1 MNTQEPWSPRPA
13 DKVVRHPRMERMLP
27 VRIELPTERAARR
40 LRSQLARP
48 SLVLVW
54 TFGLLIGLG
63 TALLSMPFS
72 HHGDTLLF
80 VDALFTATSAATV
93 TGLVTVETASYWT
106 LQGQMVILGLMFVG
120 GLGIMTIAT
129 ALFVIAGQR
138 ISLSQRLVMRET
150 IGTTVFTNITSIT
163 VRIVIWAVVVQLI
176 GFIALLAR
184 FLFLYPPSEALW
196 HSVFQAVSG
205 FNNAGFTSIP
215 DSASLSAFREDP
227 GIIGTVAVLI
237 LLGSIS
243 YWVMADIVRRKH
255 FSSLTLNSKLVL
267 VFTVGLVLVGALVFY
282 VFESRNDEMLRGA
295 PILDRLATS
304 VFQSI
309 NRTSGFST
317 IDFGEATDETSAFY
331 TVLMYIGGAS
341 ASVAGG
347 IKVNSFALIVIA
359 IAASVRG
366 SSDATAFGRR
376 VPLIQVQWAFA
387 LAFLSFMG
395 ASMLTFALA
404 FTESGHGFLDLLFE
418 AVSAFGTVGFS
429 TGLTGDLSIQ
439 GKLLLIAGMFVG
451 RVVPPMVITVALSG
465 SDNLGFYSYAREDV
479 LVS

>member
-1 MNTQEPWSPRPA
+1 
-13 DKVVRHPRMERMLP
+13 MERMLP
-27 VRIELPTERAARR
+27 VRIELPTERVARR
-40 LRSQLARP
+40 LRSHLTRP
-48 SLVLVW
+48 SLVLIW
-54 TFGLLIGLG
+54 TFGLLIGVG

-72 HHGDTLLF
+72 HYGDSLLF
-80 VDALFTATSAATV
+80 LDALFTATSAATV
-93 TGLVTVETASYWT
+93 TGLVTVETATYWT
-106 LQGQMVILGLMFVG
+106 LQGQMVILALMFVG

-138 ISLSQRLVMRET
+138 VSLSQRLVMRET
-150 IGTTVFTNITSIT
+150 IGTAVFANITSIT
-163 VRIVIWAVVVQLI
+163 VRIVIWAVAVQVV
-176 GFIALLAR
+176 GFVVLLAR
-184 FLFLYPPSEALW
+184 FLFLYPPGEAFW

-215 DSASLSAFREDP
+215 GSASLSAFREDP
-227 GIIGTVAVLI
+227 GIIGPVAVLI
-237 LLGSIS
+237 LLGSAS
-243 YWVMADIVRRKH
+243 YWVVADIVGRWR
-255 FSSLTLNSKLVL
+255 FSALTLNSKLVI
-267 VFTVGLVLVGALVFY
+267 VSTAGLLLVGALVFH
-282 VFESRNDEMLRGA
+282 VFESRNAEMLRNA
-295 PILDRLATS
+295 SMLDRVITS
-304 VFQSI
+304 AFQSI

-317 IDFGEATDETSAFY
+317 IDFGKANDETTAFY

-376 VPLIQVQWAFA
+376 VPLNQVQWAFA

-395 ASMLTFALA
+395 ASMLTFALT
-404 FTESGHGFLDLLFE
+404 FTESGPGFLDLLFE

-429 TGLTGDLSIQ
+429 TGPTADLSIP
-439 GKLLLIAGMFVG
+439 GKLLLVAGMFVG
-451 RVVPPMVITVALSG
+451 RVVPPMVITLALSG
-465 SDNLGFYSYAREDV
+465 SDNGRLYNYARENV

>member
-1 MNTQEPWSPRPA
+1 
-13 DKVVRHPRMERMLP
+13 MERMLP
-27 VRIELPTERAARR
+27 VRIELPTERGARR
-40 LRSQLARP
+40 LLSQLARP
-48 SLVLVW
+48 SLVLIW

-63 TALLSMPFS
+63 TLLLGMPFS
-72 HHGDTLLF
+72 HSGDTLLF

-93 TGLVTVETASYWT
+93 TGLVTVETATYWT
-106 LQGQMVILGLMFVG
+106 LQGQIVILGLMFVG

-129 ALFVIAGQR
+129 TLFVIAGQR

-150 IGTTVFTNITSIT
+150 IGTAVFTNITSIT
-163 VRIVIWAVVVQLI
+163 VRIVIWAVAIQVV
-176 GFIALLAR
+176 GFVVLLAQ
-184 FLFLYPPSEALW
+184 FLFLYPSGEAFW

-215 DSASLSAFREDP
+215 DSANLSAFREDP

-255 FSSLTLNSKLVL
+255 FSALTLNSKLVL
-267 VFTVGLVLVGALVFY
+267 VFTVGLVLAGALVFF
-282 VFESRNDEMLRGA
+282 VFESRNDEMLRNA
-295 PILDRLATS
+295 PILDRVATS

-317 IDFGEATDETSAFY
+317 VDFGKATDETTAFY

-376 VPLIQVQWAFA
+376 APLNQVQWAFA
-387 LAFLSFMG
+387 LAFLSFIG
-395 ASMLTFALA
+395 ASALTFALT

-429 TGLTGDLSIQ
+429 TGQTADLSIP

-465 SDNLGFYSYAREDV
+465 SENGGLYSYAREDV

>member
-1 MNTQEPWSPRPA
+1 MNTQEPWSARPA

-27 VRIELPTERAARR
+27 VRIELPAERATRR
-40 LRSQLARP
+40 FMSHLARP
-48 SLVLVW
+48 TLVLIW
-54 TFGLLIGLG
+54 TFGLLIGVG
-63 TALLSMPFS
+63 TVLLSMPFS

-93 TGLVTVETASYWT
+93 TGLVTVETATYWT
-106 LQGQMVILGLMFVG
+106 LQGQAVILGLMFVG

-150 IGTTVFTNITSIT
+150 IGTTVFANITSIT
-163 VRIVIWAVVVQLI
+163 VRIVIWAVAIQVV
-176 GFIALLAR
+176 GFLALLVQ
-184 FLFLYPPSEALW
+184 FMVLYPTEEAIW

-215 DSASLSAFREDP
+215 DSASLAAFREDP

-237 LLGSIS
+237 LLGSAS

-255 FSSLTLNSKLVL
+255 FSALTLNSKLVL
-267 VFTVGLVLVGALVFY
+267 VFTVGLVLVGALVFL
-282 VFESRNDEMLRGA
+282 VFESRNDEMLGNA
-295 PILDRLATS
+295 SILDRLVTS
-304 VFQSI
+304 LFQSI

-317 IDFGEATDETSAFY
+317 VDFGKATDETAAFY

-366 SSDATAFGRR
+366 SADATAFGRR
-376 VPLIQVQWAFA
+376 APRNQVQWAFA
-387 LAFLSFMG
+387 LAFLSFLG
-395 ASMLTFALA
+395 ASMLTFALT
-404 FTESGHGFLDLLFE
+404 FTESGPGFIDLLFE

-429 TGLTGDLSIQ
+429 TGVTADLSIY
-439 GKLLLIAGMFVG
+439 GKFLLIAGMFVG

-465 SDNLGFYSYAREDV
+465 SETEGLYSYAREDV

>member
-1 MNTQEPWSPRPA
+1 
-13 DKVVRHPRMERMLP
+13 MERMLP
-27 VRIELPTERAARR
+27 VRIQIPTRRATRR
-40 LRSQLARP
+40 LRSHLTRP
-48 SLVLVW
+48 SLVLIW
-54 TFGLLIGLG
+54 TFGLLIGVG

-72 HHGDTLLF
+72 HHGDGLLF

-93 TGLVTVETASYWT
+93 TGLVTVETATYWT
-106 LQGQMVILGLMFVG
+106 IQGQMVILALMFVG

-138 ISLSQRLVMRET
+138 ISLTQRLVMRET
-150 IGTTVFTNITSIT
+150 IGTTVFEKITSIT
-163 VRIVIWAVVVQLI
+163 VRIVIWAVAIQVI
-176 GFIALLAR
+176 GFMALLAR
-184 FLFLYPPSEALW
+184 FLFLYTPAEAVW

-215 DSASLSAFREDP
+215 GSASLSVFREDHA
-227 GIIGTVAVLI
+227 IVGTVATLI
-237 LLGSIS
+237 LLGSAS
-243 YWVMADIVRRKH
+243 YWVMADMVRRRN
-255 FSSLTLNSKLVL
+255 FSALTLNSKLVL
-267 VFTVGLVLVGALVFY
+267 VFTAGLVLVGAIAFY

-295 PILDRLATS
+295 SILDRLVTS
-304 VFQSI
+304 AFQSI

-317 IDFGEATDETSAFY
+317 VDFGKATDETTALY

-347 IKVNSFALIVIA
+347 IKVNSFALIAIA

-376 VPLIQVQWAFA
+376 VPLNQVQWAFA

-395 ASMLTFALA
+395 ASMLTFALT

-429 TGLTGDLSIQ
+429 TGPTDDLSIP
-439 GKLLLIAGMFVG
+439 GRLLLIAGMFVG
-451 RVVPPMVITVALSG
+451 RVAPPMVITVALSG
-465 SDNLGFYSYAREDV
+465 SDNGRLYSYARENV

>member
-1 MNTQEPWSPRPA
+1 
-13 DKVVRHPRMERMLP
+13 MERTLP
-27 VRIELPTERAARR
+27 VRIELPAERVARR
-40 LRSQLARP
+40 LRSRLARP
-48 SLVLVW
+48 SLVLIW
-54 TFGLLIGLG
+54 TFGLLIGVG

-72 HHGDTLLF
+72 HHGDSLLL

-93 TGLVTVETASYWT
+93 TGLVTVETATYWT
-106 LQGQMVILGLMFVG
+106 RQGQVVILALMFVG

-138 ISLSQRLVMRET
+138 ISLTQRLVMRET
-150 IGTTVFTNITSIT
+150 IGTNVFERITSIT
-163 VRIVIWAVVVQLI
+163 VRIVIWAVAIQVV
-176 GFIALLAR
+176 GFVVLLVR
-184 FLFLYPPSEALW
+184 FLMIYPPEEAVW

-227 GIIGTVAVLI
+227 AIIGTIAVLI

-243 YWVMADIVRRKH
+243 YWVIVDILKRRS
-255 FSSLTLNSKLVL
+255 FPALALNSKLVL
-267 VFTVGLVLVGALVFY
+267 TFTAGLVLVGSLVFY
-282 VFESRNDEMLRGA
+282 VFESRNDEMLRNA
-295 PILDRLATS
+295 PLLDRVATS
-304 VFQSI
+304 TFQSI

-317 IDFGEATDETSAFY
+317 VDFGKATDETAAFY

-376 VPLIQVQWAFA
+376 VPLHQVQWAFA
-387 LAFLSFMG
+387 LAFLSFIG
-395 ASMLTFALA
+395 ASMLTFALT

-429 TGLTGDLSIQ
+429 MGPTGDLSIQ
-439 GKLLLIAGMFVG
+439 GKFLLIAGMFVG

-465 SDNLGFYSYAREDV
+465 SENGRLYNYARENV

>member
-1 MNTQEPWSPRPA
+1 MNNQEPWAPRPA

-27 VRIELPTERAARR
+27 VRIELPTERAGRR
-40 LRSQLARP
+40 LMSQLTRP
-48 SLVLVW
+48 TLVPIW

-63 TALLSMPFS
+63 TLLLGMPFS
-72 HHGDTLLF
+72 HHGGRFML
-80 VDALFTATSAATV
+80 VEALFTATSAATV
-93 TGLVTVETASYWT
+93 TGLVTVETATYWT
-106 LQGQMVILGLMFVG
+106 LQGKVVILGLMFVG

-150 IGTTVFTNITSIT
+150 IGTTVFANITSIT
-163 VRIVIWAVVVQLI
+163 VRIVIWAVAIQII
-176 GFIALLAR
+176 GFLVLLAQ
-184 FLFLYPPSEALW
+184 LLALYPLDEAIW

-215 DSASLSAFREDP
+215 DSSSLSAFREDP
-227 GIIGTVAVLI
+227 GIVGTVALLI
-237 LLGSIS
+237 LLGSAS
-243 YWVMADIVRRKH
+243 YWVMADIVRRRR
-255 FSSLTLNSKLVL
+255 FSALTLNSKLVL
-267 VFTVGLVLVGALVFY
+267 VFTVGLVMVGAIVFL

-295 PILDRLATS
+295 SVLDRVITS
-304 VFQSI
+304 LFQSI

-317 IDFGEATDETSAFY
+317 IDFGKATDETTAFY

-366 SSDATAFGRR
+366 SADATAFGRR
-376 VPLIQVQWAFA
+376 VPLNQVQWAFA
-387 LAFLSFMG
+387 LAFLSFLG
-395 ASMLTFALA
+395 ASMLTFGLT

-429 TGLTGDLSIQ
+429 TGATADLSIN

-465 SDNLGFYSYAREDV
+465 SETEGLYSYAREDV

>member
-1 MNTQEPWSPRPA
+1 MNTQEPWAPKPA

-27 VRIELPTERAARR
+27 VRIELPTGRTGRR

-48 SLVLVW
+48 SLVLIW
-54 TFGLLIGLG
+54 TFGLLIGVG

-93 TGLVTVETASYWT
+93 TGLVTVETATYWT
-106 LQGQMVILGLMFVG
+106 RQGQMVILALMFVG

-138 ISLSQRLVMRET
+138 VSLSQRLVMRET
-150 IGTTVFTNITSIT
+150 IGTNVFERITSIT
-163 VRIVIWAVVVQLI
+163 VRILIWAVAIQVV
-176 GFIALLAR
+176 GFVALLVG
-184 FLFLYPPSEALW
+184 FLAVYPPAEAVW

-205 FNNAGFTSIP
+205 FNNAGFTSIS
-215 DSASLSAFREDP
+215 DSASLSTFREDP
-227 GIIGTVAVLI
+227 SIIGTIAVLI

-243 YWVMADIVRRKH
+243 YWVIVDLLKKKN
-255 FSSLTLNSKLVL
+255 FPALALNSKLVL
-267 VFTVGLVLVGALVFY
+267 TFTAGLVLVGALVFY
-282 VFESRNDEMLRGA
+282 VFESRNDEMLRNA
-295 PILDRLATS
+295 PMLDRVITS
-304 VFQSI
+304 AFQSI

-317 IDFGEATDETSAFY
+317 VDFGDATDETTAFY

-366 SSDATAFGRR
+366 SPDATAFGRR
-376 VPLIQVQWAFA
+376 VPLNQVQWAFA

-404 FTESGHGFLDLLFE
+404 FTESGHEFLDLLFE

-429 TGLTGDLSIQ
+429 TGITGDLSIP
-439 GKLLLIAGMFVG
+439 GKLLLSAGMFVG
-451 RVVPPMVITVALSG
+451 RVAPPMVITVALSG
-465 SDNLGFYSYAREDV
+465 SDNARLYNYARENV